1 MEKRW
6 NILKADPAI
15 VATLQ
20 EQLKISPILCE
31 LLVQRGIVDFE
42 AAKKFF
48 RPQIEHLH
56 SPWLMKDMRKAV
68 ERIQLAFEKE
78 EKILVYGDYDV
89 DGTTSVATLYQFLK
103 EFLFLSIGV
112 VFSFFF
118 TTTLK

>member
-6 NILKADPAI
+6 NILKADPAT
-15 VATLQ
+15 VAALQ

-31 LLVQRGIVDFE
+31 LLVQRGIVDFD

-56 SPWLMKDMRKAV
+56 SPWLMKDMKKAV
-68 ERIQLAFEKE
+68 ERIQTAFEKE

-89 DGTTSVATLYQFLK
+89 DGTTSVATLYQFLS
-103 EFLFLSIGV
+103 LIHI
-112 VFSFFF
+112 
-118 TTTLK
+118 